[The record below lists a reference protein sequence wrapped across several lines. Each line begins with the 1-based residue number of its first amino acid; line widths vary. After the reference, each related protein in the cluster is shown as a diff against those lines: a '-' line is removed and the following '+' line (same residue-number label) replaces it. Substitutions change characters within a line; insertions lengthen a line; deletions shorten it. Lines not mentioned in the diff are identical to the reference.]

1 MIKKG
6 KFGKFLALICSLMAG
21 VMIFSLAACNDD
33 GGETNSLKLN
43 KDTLSVAVGGTEQL
57 SVTSSTTENIEWTI
71 DKTSVATV
79 KGSGAG
85 NKLCTVT
92 GVAEGTAT
100 VTAKAGDQTATCA
113 VTVTGGTSQGD
124 ETVTIKLGGEA
135 VGTDAYNLYGEGDAL
150 TFTAT
155 ASKGSA
161 ITWESSDPAKA
172 TVSNGKVTAVAAGD
186 ATITAKVS
194 DSVKATVKV
203 KVLEGTEIQFND
215 NPVEGWSFWE
225 GSKYG
230 FPNGDG
236 DVTKAVSYAANAA
249 SITYTATEHSATI
262 PYTVQLRYNSTE
274 YTGTS
279 HDVTLT
285 VVAPV
290 AGKMHVNGEDVEVV
304 VGENKIT
311 VEGFVDQGL
320 YVQFGS
326 KADETMIIGEN
337 LTFILKDI
345 KFKSNVT
352 VELVAP
358 EFSVA
363 TDTNV
368 ITITDETND
377 AANVEKYE
385 LGFFADANATAPV
398 KIVAV
403 TNGNAIDV
411 ASVSGGTYTLRIRA
425 VSNSATVRGS
435 AWSTATQSITVVTD
449 KTIIDNTTTGG
460 WYYWKE
466 CAVGNVYKDSAGVIH
481 VENLGSQP
489 NPYSF
494 QLMLNLDKSV
504 TGIKMTV
511 HSEGAGCLA
520 FGPKSVSV
528 KEVEVAADTDV
539 EIDLTGLNISGTL
552 VICFANN
559 VSKWSGSPL
568 AALSGDITLSNIEF
582 TYAD

>member
-1 MIKKG
+1 
-6 KFGKFLALICSLMAG
+6 
-21 VMIFSLAACNDD
+21 
-33 GGETNSLKLN
+33 
-43 KDTLSVAVGGTEQL
+43 
-57 SVTSSTTENIEWTI
+57 
-71 DKTSVATV
+71 
-79 KGSGAG
+79 
-85 NKLCTVT
+85 
-92 GVAEGTAT
+92 
-100 VTAKAGDQTATCA
+100 
-113 VTVTGGTSQGD
+113 
-124 ETVTIKLGGEA
+124 
-135 VGTDAYNLYGEGDAL
+135 
-150 TFTAT
+150 
-155 ASKGSA
+155 
-161 ITWESSDPAKA
+161 
-172 TVSNGKVTAVAAGD
+172 
-186 ATITAKVS
+186 
-194 DSVKATVKV
+194 
-203 KVLEGTEIQFND
+203 
-215 NPVEGWSFWE
+215 
-225 GSKYG
+225 
-230 FPNGDG
+230 
-236 DVTKAVSYAANAA
+236 
-249 SITYTATEHSATI
+249 
-262 PYTVQLRYNSTE
+262 
-274 YTGTS
+274 
-279 HDVTLT
+279 
-285 VVAPV
+285 
-290 AGKMHVNGEDVEVV
+290 MHVNGEDVEVV

-449 KTIIDNTTTGG
+449 KTIIDATTTGG

-466 CAVGNVYKDSAGVIH
+466 CAVGNVYKDAEGVIH

-511 HSEGAGCLA
+511 HSEGAGYIA
-520 FGPKSVSV
+520 FGPKPGSV

-539 EIDLTGLNISGTL
+539 EIDLTGLNISETF

-559 VSKWSGSPL
+559 VSEWSGSPL
-568 AALSGDITLSNIEF
+568 AALSGNITLSNIES

>member
-1 MIKKG
+1 
-6 KFGKFLALICSLMAG
+6 
-21 VMIFSLAACNDD
+21 
-33 GGETNSLKLN
+33 
-43 KDTLSVAVGGTEQL
+43 
-57 SVTSSTTENIEWTI
+57 
-71 DKTSVATV
+71 
-79 KGSGAG
+79 
-85 NKLCTVT
+85 
-92 GVAEGTAT
+92 
-100 VTAKAGDQTATCA
+100 
-113 VTVTGGTSQGD
+113 
-124 ETVTIKLGGEA
+124 
-135 VGTDAYNLYGEGDAL
+135 
-150 TFTAT
+150 
-155 ASKGSA
+155 
-161 ITWESSDPAKA
+161 
-172 TVSNGKVTAVAAGD
+172 
-186 ATITAKVS
+186 
-194 DSVKATVKV
+194 
-203 KVLEGTEIQFND
+203 
-215 NPVEGWSFWE
+215 
-225 GSKYG
+225 
-230 FPNGDG
+230 
-236 DVTKAVSYAANAA
+236 
-249 SITYTATEHSATI
+249 
-262 PYTVQLRYNSTE
+262 
-274 YTGTS
+274 
-279 HDVTLT
+279 
-285 VVAPV
+285 
-290 AGKMHVNGEDVEVV
+290 MHVNGEDVEVV

-363 TDTNV
+363 T
-368 ITITDETND
+368 
-377 AANVEKYE
+377 
-385 LGFFADANATAPV
+385 APV

-449 KTIIDNTTTGG
+449 KTIIDATTTGG

-466 CAVGNVYKDSAGVIH
+466 CAVGNVYKDAEGVIH

-511 HSEGAGCLA
+511 HSEGAGYIA
-520 FGPKSVSV
+520 FGPKPGSV

-539 EIDLTGLNISGTL
+539 EIDLTGLNISETF

-559 VSKWSGSPL
+559 VSEWSGSPL
-568 AALSGDITLSNIEF
+568 AALSGNITLSNIEI